1 MFFVLDIYPSSYQ
14 EWQPGECILGF
25 MDVLHGSIG
34 ELQYLGRSATQLSQS
49 GIFFYDHFYQLLD
62 KGNTHGVLKKL
73 GLPAWNTID
82 WPIPQGVVAESYRA
96 KLFAEV
102 QHSLRP
108 GIAAKICK
116 INICMPITVFV
127 DLFNHL
133 KIKVCKTMLTY
144 KADGTEHIVNFLD
157 DGWDKRTS
165 NSVYCEVVLS
175 LIQLKYILVSSSKA
189 S

>member
-1 MFFVLDIYPSSYQ
+1 M
-14 EWQPGECILGF
+14 
-25 MDVLHGSIG
+25 
-34 ELQYLGRSATQLSQS
+34 
-49 GIFFYDHFYQLLD
+49 
-62 KGNTHGVLKKL
+62 
-73 GLPAWNTID
+73 
-82 WPIPQGVVAESYRA
+82 AESYRA

-133 KIKVCKTMLTY
+133 EIKVCKTMLTY
-144 KADGTEHIVNFLD
+144 KADGIEHVVNFLD

-165 NSVYCEVVLS
+165 NSMYCEVVLS
-175 LIQLKYILVSSSKA
+175 SIQLKYMIGSQNVIFSFYYKRSRMRGTQLVPMEQDESSSGPRRELFPKVLIQCWQNCFITFEIKKM
-189 S
+189 